1 MANNDKWTEWW
12 WLGCFGLQTWTFE
25 ERKVRIALVMT
36 AMVAF
41 LIIHFP
47 LATILELIGIEPH
60 YAAVSSGIVSVV
72 LAFFAARP
80 IARVL
85 FSDALRRADES
96 AQRRL
101 RRRVARSTTL
111 GFSSPI
117 LTFALAGLPIGLA
130 TLLVL
135 SVPFLP
141 FALSLDAHVRQ
152 RAVDEVWMSATGH
165 FRRSAGRFPLVD
177 NRFPAKSTDLSR
189 TNGKGHATGVLL

>member
-1 MANNDKWTEWW
+1 VTNNGKWTSGVARL
-12 WLGCFGLQTWTFE
+12 LGLLTWTFE

-47 LATILELIGIEPH
+47 FATILELIGIEPH

-80 IARVL
+80 IASVL
-85 FSDALRRADES
+85 FHDALRRADEN
-96 AQRRL
+96 AQIRL
-101 RRRVARSTTL
+101 HRRVARSTTL
-111 GFSSPI
+111 RFSSTI
-117 LTFALAGLPIGLA
+117 LTFALAAPPIGLA

-152 RAVDEVWMSATGH
+152 RAVDEV
-165 FRRSAGRFPLVD
+165 
-177 NRFPAKSTDLSR
+177 
-189 TNGKGHATGVLL
+189 